1 MNDKVINKQL
11 IDLEYD
17 KQHIWHPYTSMTNP
31 LPCYPVESAKG
42 CLLTLESGQTLID
55 GMSSWWACL
64 FGYNVKELNQAAT
77 EQLSKMSHV
86 MFGGLTHQPAV
97 NLAKTLV
104 EITPAGLDKVFF
116 SDSGSVAVEVA
127 MKMALQ
133 YWQSLGQKKNKFI
146 ALKHG
151 YHGDTFAAMSVTDP
165 EGSMHDLYQDF
176 VSKNYFTEQPS
187 IALGQAWHDDAML
200 DLTHLLKLHHEKIAA
215 LIVEPIVQGAGG
227 MYFYHPEYLKAARKL
242 CDQYNVLLIAD
253 EIATGF
259 GRTGK
264 LFACEHA
271 NISPDILCLGKAIT
285 GGYMSFAATLTSTK
299 IATTISEGEAGV
311 FMHGPTFMGNALACA
326 VANANLK
333 KLLTMDWQKHVKDIA
348 TILSTQLSAC
358 RALSSVKS
366 VRVLGAI
373 GVVELHQPVNLAQVQ
388 KQFVDFGVWVRPFG
402 KLIYVMPPYISTE
415 QQLKCLCDAIFNV
428 CESIT

>member
-1 MNDKVINKQL
+1 MNNKCINNSE

-17 KQHIWHPYTSMTNP
+17 KQHIWHPYTSMTDP
-31 LPCYPVESAKG
+31 IPCYPVESANG
-42 CLLTLESGQTLID
+42 CLISLQSGQTLID

-64 FGYNVKELNQAAT
+64 FGYNVKQLNDAAT
-77 EQLSKMSHV
+77 TQLDKMSHI

-97 NLAKTLV
+97 DLAKTLV
-104 EITPAGLDKVFF
+104 AVTPPDLDKVFF

-127 MKMALQ
+127 LKMTLQ
-133 YWQSLGQKKNKFI
+133 YWQALGKNKTKFI
-146 ALKHG
+146 ALKKG

-165 EGSMHDLYQDF
+165 EGSMHELYQDF
-176 VSKNYFTEQPS
+176 VAKNYFTEQPT
-187 IALGQAWHDDAML
+187 ITFDQPWHESAMY
-200 DLTHLLKLHHEKIAA
+200 DLKIQLKKNHDHIAA
-215 LIVEPIVQGAGG
+215 LILEPIVQGAGG
-227 MYFYHPEYLKAARKL
+227 MHFYHPNYLKAAREL
-242 CDQYNVLLIAD
+242 CNKYNVLLIAD

-285 GGYMSFAATLTSTK
+285 GGYMSFAATLTTNHV
-299 IATTISEGEAGV
+299 ANTISQGKAGV

-333 KLLTMDWQKHVKDIA
+333 MLLTTDWQ
-348 TILSTQLSAC
+348 QLVSNISIQLKSQLKVCESLA
-358 RALSSVKS
+358 SVNS

-373 GVVELHQPVNLAQVQ
+373 GVVELEQAVDMVNIQ
-388 KQFVDFGVWVRPFG
+388 KQFVELGVWIRPFG
-402 KLIYVMPPYISTE
+402 KLIYVMPPYIASG
-415 QQLKCLCDAIFNV
+415 QQIKILCDAIYQV
-428 CESIT
+428 CKSIR